1 MKKRRV
7 MGTAFFIISFLLIIV
22 YISRNT
28 HTEDVFL
35 GSKEITAE
43 TEGWNLSCNSERKG
57 VIQIPA
63 KLEGDKGESVSIMKQ
78 ISFFNR
84 EEQYLCFRSTQ
95 NKVWVYVDGELVY
108 TYGVNGT
115 YALSKSPG
123 SAWNVVKLSG
133 LKNSYNVEILL
144 ESPYKFY
151 SGKISTVYTGTK
163 TALYTYILRKYV
175 PYFFIGLV
183 VILISIFIFGS
194 YLILKNMKIE
204 CGLYLTLTVFHLGLW
219 FLVDSTLSQFMFH
232 TAYCFSQLEC
242 LLVLTFPLVLSS
254 YLLSLRE
261 FTEDNI
267 MKWAFRASACSVIV
281 ETGLVLTRTL
291 DYVEM
296 LPITILLNSIVFIGV
311 ISNSYKRWTR
321 QKGISN
327 LNWHNLGVVVMLITG
342 IHDVLIICCDTPLSA
357 GKWFHVGVLF
367 FILIIFMGYERE
379 FATLHLTQLEDER
392 FKVLAYTDGLTG
404 LGNRASFEERMDSIR
419 SNTRESE
426 PVCLVIIDINNLKS
440 INDTLGHKMG
450 DKAIKQ
456 VAGSIETVFT
466 KNSFCY
472 RIGGDE
478 FCIIIHKIRRNKA
491 QYLIDKL
498 THDIRSAYFVEGLS
512 LSVACGYEVYEPSMS
527 ESIDD
532 VFVRADKKMYDCKQA
547 MKSSSKKSVDRI

>member
-1 MKKRRV
+1 MKKRHV
-7 MGTAFFIISFLLIIV
+7 MGTAIFIISFLLFIA
-22 YISRNT
+22 YISWNT
-28 HTEDVFL
+28 HGEDVFL

-43 TEGWNLSCNSERKG
+43 TEGWNLLCNGERKG
-57 VIQIPA
+57 IIQIPA

-95 NKVWVYVDGELVY
+95 SKVWVYVDGELVY

-133 LKNSYNVEILL
+133 LKNNYNVEILL

-163 TALYTYILRKYV
+163 TALYTYILREHV

-219 FLVDSTLSQFMFH
+219 FLADSTLSQFMFH

-242 LLVLTFPLVLSS
+242 LLVLTFPLVFSS

-267 MKWAFRASACSVIV
+267 MKWAFRGSAYSVIV

-296 LPITILLNSIVFIGV
+296 LPITILLNSIVFIDV
-311 ISNSYKRWTR
+311 IYNSYKRWTR

-327 LNWHNLGVVVMLITG
+327 LNWHNLGVAVMMVTG
-342 IHDVLIICCDTPLSA
+342 IHDILITCCDTPLSG

-426 PVCLVIIDINNLKS
+426 SVCLVIIDINNLKS
-440 INDTLGHKMG
+440 INDTLGHKFG

-456 VAGSIETVFT
+456 VADSIKNVFS
-466 KNSFCY
+466 KNSFHY

-478 FCIIIHKIRRNKA
+478 FCIIIHKMQRNKVK
-491 QYLIDKL
+491 YLIDKL
-498 THDIRSAYFVEGLS
+498 THDVGSAYFVEGLS

-532 VFVRADKKMYDCKQA
+532 VFVRADKEMYDCKQA
-547 MKSSSKKSVDRI
+547 MKSSLKKTIDRI